1 MDLFSK
7 VVSSLLLILLS
18 PFLIC
23 VYFLCILLQG
33 KPVLFSQTRVGYN
46 YNHFKIYKL
55 RTMVQQNGQIITR
68 SDDVRITNFG
78 KFLRVTKI
86 DEIPQLF
93 NIVKGDM
100 RFIGPRPEVPEYF
113 DKNKFQF
120 LKKIK
125 PGISDISSILL
136 RNENI
141 ILDNIGGDNPYNK
154 LLPIKL
160 TLAEYYAERKT
171 FLFDLKLVFVT
182 VISIFSPKFTSEVI
196 LLPLIRKDLPIVY
209 NFLKEYLN

>member
-7 VVSSLLLILLS
+7 IISSLLLILLS

-23 VYFLCILLQG
+23 IYFLCLLLQG
-33 KPVLFSQTRVGYN
+33 KPVLFSQIRVGYK

-68 SDDVRITNFG
+68 SDDARITNFG
-78 KFLRVTKI
+78 KLLRSTKI

-100 RFIGPRPEVPEYF
+100 RFIGPRPEIPEYF

-125 PGISDISSILL
+125 PGISDFSSILL

-141 ILDNIGGDNPYNK
+141 ILDNIGGDNPYKK

-160 TLAEYYAERKT
+160 ILAEYYSNRKT
-171 FLFDLKLVFVT
+171 FLLDLKLVFVT
-182 VISIFSPKFTSEVI
+182 MISIFFPKFSSRVF
-196 LLPLIRKDLPIVY
+196 LLPEIKNNLPIVY
-209 NFLKEYLN
+209 NFLQKYLN